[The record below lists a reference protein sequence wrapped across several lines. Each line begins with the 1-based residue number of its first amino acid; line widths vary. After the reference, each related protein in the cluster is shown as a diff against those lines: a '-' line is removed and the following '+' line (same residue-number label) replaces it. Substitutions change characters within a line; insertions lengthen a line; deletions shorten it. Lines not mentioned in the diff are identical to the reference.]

1 MKNSLFVSLETV
13 LVGGKPVVMEEVS
26 AVKRKRGGG
35 RRGRRE
41 DQFGIFQVVAFRSV
55 HTQDTHNN
63 AKQSRVSSPVEPVV
77 RKKKETG
84 KNPLRKPIPPLNRIG
99 VTRRRRTK
107 PSSLFCFF
115 RFHLMSRCLRLRS
128 SRRVPSQS
136 GVPVPG

>member
-77 RKKKETG
+77 RKKKKQVKTRSG
-84 KNPLRKPIPPLNRIG
+84 NPSP
-99 VTRRRRTK
+99 
-107 PSSLFCFF
+107 
-115 RFHLMSRCLRLRS
+115 H
-128 SRRVPSQS
+128 
-136 GVPVPG
+136 